1 MQASWKTSG
10 YQKLF
15 ETLDILSEVYRR
27 SVGHSSVLCPAFYV
41 LAVSTVIYIGYNV
54 RRFRDW
60 LLITERGESYKRG
73 GGKGGGAEKV
83 LAILK
88 GGGHKKSWGSFTR

>member
-15 ETLDILSEVYRR
+15 ETLDILSEVYRI

-60 LLITERGESYKRG
+60 SLITERGGGSYKRG
-73 GGKGGGAEKV
+73 GGKGGG
-83 LAILK
+83 
-88 GGGHKKSWGSFTR
+88 GQKKF